1 MYLYAFSQYAG
12 FDRVFYYKEKNL
24 DAKAGDLLQQGSD
37 FFLVLGEKISFPELY
52 TILYNGKKEFDLVF
66 AQLLS
71 PPTLQMLHWMVY
83 ERYTSYK
90 KVLPLFLDPNIEK
103 LLSKQEKW
111 STKPSKSVLKIG
123 NYHLAIEEKAQ
134 ILIVFPDIRTLS
146 NLLDSEDDGLMILS
160 SLSSESRK
168 NKDWRSIKKG
178 SAKLICST
186 GSELFQDFKK
196 LKKIYLIEPQK
207 WYYAHQQDPR
217 YKVRNVVEKLAE
229 LHHAE
234 LTFLETEEL

>member
-1 MYLYAFSQYAG
+1 MYLYAFCQYAG

-103 LLSKQEKW
+103 LLSKQEK
-111 STKPSKSVLKIG
+111 
-123 NYHLAIEEKAQ
+123 
-134 ILIVFPDIRTLS
+134 
-146 NLLDSEDDGLMILS
+146 
-160 SLSSESRK
+160 
-168 NKDWRSIKKG
+168 
-178 SAKLICST
+178 
-186 GSELFQDFKK
+186 
-196 LKKIYLIEPQK
+196 
-207 WYYAHQQDPR
+207 
-217 YKVRNVVEKLAE
+217 
-229 LHHAE
+229 
-234 LTFLETEEL
+234 